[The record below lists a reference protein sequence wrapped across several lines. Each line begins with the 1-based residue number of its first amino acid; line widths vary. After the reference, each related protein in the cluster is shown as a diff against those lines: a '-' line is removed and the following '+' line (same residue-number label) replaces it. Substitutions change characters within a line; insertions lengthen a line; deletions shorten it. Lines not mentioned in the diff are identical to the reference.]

1 MKKKSCMKI
10 TVVAVTHKPKE
21 NRILHIDYPHG
32 EFEADKNEMLMDF
45 IKRINM
51 PTDGVRRITLPEWGI
66 SATDLG
72 GCLKEYGIRDGDCV
86 YLMYDWARH

>member
-1 MKKKSCMKI
+1 MKMKKKSCMKI

-51 PTDGVRRITLPEWGI
+51 PTD
-66 SATDLG
+66 
-72 GCLKEYGIRDGDCV
+72 
-86 YLMYDWARH
+86 